1 MLWECEVP
9 AVASWGGRH
18 LLWGL
23 GATLLPAAAFM
34 GVFLLGSRKADKTR
48 RADRDDSLGIIKA
61 RLARGEIDQEEYLEM
76 KKILEQ
82 A

>member
-1 MLWECEVP
+1 MMWECEVP
-9 AVASWGGRH
+9 AAASWGGWH
-18 LLWGL
+18 HIWGL
-23 GATLLPAAAFM
+23 GATLLLAAAFV
-34 GVFLLGSRKADKTR
+34 GIFLLGSKKADKTR

>member
-18 LLWGL
+18 LFWGL
-23 GATLLPAAAFM
+23 SATLLPAAAFM

-61 RLARGEIDQEEYLEM
+61 RLARGEIDQKEYLEM

>member
-1 MLWECEVP
+1 MMWECEVP
-9 AVASWGGRH
+9 AAASWGGRH

-23 GATLLPAAAFM
+23 SATLLLAAAFM

-61 RLARGEIDQEEYLEM
+61 RLARGEIDRKEYLEM